1 MVCIYGWQLLQNYL
15 KNWILSMNKLL
26 KSVILLTD
34 TNEFIPSEVLIEN
47 KVSSKIGKSLN
58 EGDAE
63 IIECRERLLAP
74 GFIDVH
80 IHLREPGGEQ
90 KETIKTGTK
99 AAARGGFTTVCS
111 MPNTDPVPDNVR
123 TVQQLLKKIEEDAL
137 VRVL

>member
-15 KNWILSMNKLL
+15 KNEVISMKKLL
-26 KSVILLTD
+26 KNVILLTD

-47 KVSSKIGKSLN
+47 KVISKIGKSLN

-63 IIECRERLLAP
+63 IIEGRERLLAP

-90 KETIKTGTK
+90 KETIKNRTK
-99 AAARGGFTTVCS
+99 AATRDGFTTVCS
-111 MPNTDPVPDNVR
+111 MPITDS
-123 TVQQLLKKIEEDAL
+123 
-137 VRVL
+137 